1 MASFCSGCGF
11 PLAAGAG
18 FCPNCGMRQQG
29 AASPAPPPM
38 QPVAMAPPPAP
49 VPAKSGSG
57 SGVKIVL
64 VLVGFLAFA
73 GIAVVG
79 GLWYIGH
86 RVKAA
91 VVEKAKEYGVDLP
104 KDIPSSTS
112 SSSRAPVR
120 LPKPCDLL
128 SKEDAATM
136 LGEPIERMQPSEEGC
151 LYFGPAGLAL
161 KLAQEH
167 TQSTIKKAEA
177 PGAAV
182 PAGEM
187 ATAVDNLLNAAA
199 AGSSGQ
205 TGGEQPLLM
214 LMIDGD
220 GKAQLAAMNIA
231 KGIFGGIA
239 KGSGADFSMGTEIS
253 GLGDRAIRLPKLG
266 LNVLKGEVL
275 IRIIPG
281 SVPDADTKTIT
292 IARNV
297 LTKI

>member
-18 FCPNCGMRQQG
+18 FCQNCGMRQQG

-38 QPVAMAPPPAP
+38 QAAPMAPPPPAP
-49 VPAKSGSG
+49 VPARSGSG
-57 SGVKIVL
+57 LKILL

-86 RVKAA
+86 RVKTA

-104 KDIPSSTS
+104 KDIPVSSGS
-112 SSSRAPVR
+112 HARAQ

-136 LGEPIERMQPSEEGC
+136 LGEPIERIQTLEEGC
-151 LYFGPAGLAL
+151 LYFGPPGLAL

-167 TQSTIKKAEA
+167 TQNTMKKAEA

-199 AGSSGQ
+199 AGSNAQ

-239 KGSGADFSMGTEIS
+239 KGSGGADFSMGTEIS

-275 IRIIPG
+275 IRIVPA
-281 SVPDADTKTIT
+281 SLPDADTKTIN
-292 IARNV
+292 IARAV
-297 LTKI
+297 LGKI

>member
-29 AASPAPPPM
+29 AVSPAPPPM
-38 QPVAMAPPPAP
+38 QPAAMAPPPP
-49 VPAKSGSG
+49 QVRSGSG
-57 SGVKIVL
+57 LKIVL

-73 GIAVVG
+73 GIAAIG

-91 VVEKAKEYGVDLP
+91 VVEKAKAYGVDLP
-104 KDIPSSTS
+104 KDIPMSTES
-112 SSSRAPVR
+112 HRAVR

-128 SKEDAATM
+128 SKEEAAAM
-136 LGEPIERMQPSEEGC
+136 LGEPIERTQTSEEGC
-151 LYFGPAGLAL
+151 LYFGPPGLAL

-199 AGSSGQ
+199 AGSNARS
-205 TGGEQPLLM
+205 GGEQPLLM
-214 LMIDGD
+214 LMIDPD
-220 GKAQLAAMNIA
+220 GKAQLAAMSIA

-239 KGSGADFSMGTEIS
+239 KSSSGADFSMGTEIS

-275 IRIIPG
+275 IRIIPS
-281 SVPDADTKTIT
+281 SVPDADTKTIN
-292 IARNV
+292 IARAV
-297 LTKI
+297 LPKI